1 MKNMFGF
8 KALNGRLNKDFQIIE
23 KKVIN
28 QVKLKKS
35 FKYNLFVFFLIIFF
49 FICKTTSYPIT

>member
-1 MKNMFGF
+1 MKNMFGL
-8 KALNGRLNKDFQIIE
+8 KALNERSNKDFQIIE

-49 FICKTTSYPIT
+49 FICKTTT